1 MVLLIGLFIGMVLGL
16 TGAGG
21 SVLAVPMLILFLGVS
36 ATDAM
41 GVALGAVAA
50 SAAYGVILQR
60 KNVLWVPALA
70 LALGGM
76 LTAPLGKYVALM
88 VADLYLLIAFSALAF
103 FIALRMWRQATLNP
117 EQTQV
122 LRAGHSPGDNAPL
135 LCRLSTTG
143 QFQLRPKCISG
154 LIVGGL
160 VIGFVSGLLGVGGGF
175 LIIPVLLFLSQISMA
190 RAVASS
196 LLAIALISSSG
207 FISHLILKGIP
218 TEVSLLHILLA
229 SLVGMLLSQWLSRF
243 IAGPMLQ
250 KTFAITLILI
260 SVVTVIQAIL

>member
-1 MVLLIGLFIGMVLGL
+1 MALLIGLFIGAVLGL

-60 KNVLWVPALA
+60 KNVLWLPALS

-88 VADLYLLIAFSALAF
+88 VEDLYLLMAFSALAF
-103 FIALRMWRQATLNP
+103 FIALRMWRQATLKP
-117 EQTQV
+117 AQTHV
-122 LRAGHSPGDNAPL
+122 LRAGYSQYDSAPL

-143 QFQLRPKCISG
+143 QFQLRPRCVTG

-160 VIGFVSGLLGVGGGF
+160 VIGFISGLLGVGGGF

-196 LLAIALISSSG
+196 LLAITLISSSG
-207 FISHLILKGIP
+207 FLSHLMLKGLP
-218 TEVSLLHILLA
+218 TQVSLLHVLLA

-250 KTFAITLILI
+250 KIFAITLIFI
-260 SVVTVIQAIL
+260 SIVTVVRAIL